1 MKEDVKRSI
10 EAVRAVTDFVPEIAI
25 VLGSGL
31 GSIADR
37 IETVCEIS
45 YKDLPGFPVSTA
57 PGHAGRFIM
66 GYLEGV
72 PVICMKGR
80 IHYYEG
86 WSPEQVVMPVRVMA
100 GLGAQTLIVTNAS
113 GGIRADYR
121 VGSIAMITD
130 HIALFCE
137 NPLIGPND
145 DEEGVRFPDMTEA
158 YDREL
163 QDVLRKAAAEEG
175 ITLETGV
182 YIYLTGP
189 SFETPAEIRMCRTL
203 GADLVGMSTVPE
215 VIAARHIGMRVCG
228 LSMVANMA
236 AGIAPHKLTEQEV
249 LEAGEQ
255 AGPVM
260 VRLLTR
266 AVRMMGQK

>member
-100 GLGAQTLIVTNAS
+100 RRSSVFDTFS
-113 GGIRADYR
+113 
-121 VGSIAMITD
+121 S
-130 HIALFCE
+130 
-137 NPLIGPND
+137 
-145 DEEGVRFPDMTEA
+145 
-158 YDREL
+158 
-163 QDVLRKAAAEEG
+163 
-175 ITLETGV
+175 ET
-182 YIYLTGP
+182 
-189 SFETPAEIRMCRTL
+189 
-203 GADLVGMSTVPE
+203 
-215 VIAARHIGMRVCG
+215 
-228 LSMVANMA
+228 
-236 AGIAPHKLTEQEV
+236 
-249 LEAGEQ
+249 
-255 AGPVM
+255 
-260 VRLLTR
+260 
-266 AVRMMGQK
+266 